1 MRTPLLIAALV
12 IVVGAIGFVIWSGQA
27 SRPVADEAA
36 RAAFVEELHGLK
48 GQPVPQEMQDRA
60 RKLGADPEA
69 ARKELAAAGY
79 NLDPNAP
86 QIWGQAVSKPV
97 KEADARGQKYGA
109 MRIPVLIGGF
119 GIALLLVALANRP
132 QATTGK
138 QARVR
143 S

>member
-12 IVVGAIGFVIWSGQA
+12 IALSAIGFVIWAGQA
-27 SRPVADEAA
+27 SRPVADQGA
-36 RAAFVEELHGLK
+36 RDTFVEELVGLR

-86 QIWGQAVSKPV
+86 QVWGQAVSKPV
-97 KEADARGQKYGA
+97 KEADARSQKYGP

-132 QATTGK
+132 QAETGK
-138 QARVR
+138 RTRAH